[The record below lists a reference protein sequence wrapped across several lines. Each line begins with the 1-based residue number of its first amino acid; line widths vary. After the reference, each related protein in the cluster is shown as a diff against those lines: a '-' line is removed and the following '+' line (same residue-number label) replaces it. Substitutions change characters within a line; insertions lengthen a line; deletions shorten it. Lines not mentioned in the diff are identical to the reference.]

1 LRMVAD
7 LVEQP
12 PAATAYDDIKNRL
25 VASHQL
31 TDFQKA
37 EKLFQMPALGSRK
50 PSDLMAA
57 MLETCPR
64 GEEKSN
70 LFACIFLQRLPR
82 EIRVLLANVDHKD
95 PKALATRADE
105 LWSLHDNPV
114 PLPPLQSPWCSRRD
128 RRWIFVTAVRPGGQ
142 RGGNSRGG
150 ARGRSRGRGDRRLL
164 RRPGWPS
171 AFASNTGGTETR
183 PHPAHSPAAGRETA
197 APGATERGRSRRTL
211 APGGRVIRS
220 AVSGRHRRFLQ
231 HFSPPVFTAGLRPRL
246 EGAWRSDHR
255 VLGREAV
262 AGAVLRPPFY
272 LDFSISKS
280 RISNSWCRFFKTF

>member
-1 LRMVAD
+1 MVAD

-37 EKLFQMPALGSRK
+37 EMLFQMLALGSRK

-70 LFACIFLQRLPR
+70 LFAYIFLQRLPR

-105 LWSLHDNPV
+105 LWALHDNPGTSSSSTV
-114 PLPPLQSPWCSRRD
+114 AVVQPDGQEVD
-128 RRWIFVTAVRPGGQ
+128 FVAAVRSGGQ
-142 RGGNSRGG
+142 
-150 ARGRSRGRGDRRLL
+150 
-164 RRPGWPS
+164 
-171 AFASNTGGTETR
+171 
-183 PHPAHSPAAGRETA
+183 
-197 APGATERGRSRRTL
+197 
-211 APGGRVIRS
+211 
-220 AVSGRHRRFLQ
+220 
-231 HFSPPVFTAGLRPRL
+231 
-246 EGAWRSDHR
+246 
-255 VLGREAV
+255 
-262 AGAVLRPPFY
+262 
-272 LDFSISKS
+272 
-280 RISNSWCRFFKTF
+280 

>member
-1 LRMVAD
+1 VEDRKSSNSLVVCTPALWFAKAECTFAVKHVTGQFDRYCHVVAALPHESLRMVAD

-12 PAATAYDDIKNRL
+12 PAATAYDNIKNRL

-95 PKALATRADE
+95 HNPGTSSSSTVAVVQPEGQEAD
-105 LWSLHDNPV
+105 
-114 PLPPLQSPWCSRRD
+114 
-128 RRWIFVTAVRPGGQ
+128 FVAAVRSGGQ

-150 ARGRSRGRGDRRLL
+150 ARGGGRGRGGR
-164 RRPGWPS
+164 G
-171 AFASNTGGTETR
+171 
-183 PHPAHSPAAGRETA
+183 AAG
-197 APGATERGRSRRTL
+197 G
-211 APGGRVIRS
+211 
-220 AVSGRHRRFLQ
+220 F
-231 HFSPPVFTAGLRPRL
+231 
-246 EGAWRSDHR
+246 
-255 VLGREAV
+255 
-262 AGAVLRPPFY
+262 
-272 LDFSISKS
+272 
-280 RISNSWCRFFKTF
+280 